1 MKKYLILLLF
11 MISACAFTQQSRFY
25 RLQSATDNNAISQ
38 RRTSIGVEEVS
49 VPRYVDRPQIVLVD
63 KDASELTISEFDR
76 WAEPLTS
83 SITRVL
89 ADDISSYLPNAL
101 VKPKNYSMEN
111 FTYTINVEINKFDST
126 INSKATLDAW
136 WTIFKNGNIV
146 ARGRTTLSNTPARG
160 YDGVI
165 NEQSKL
171 LNQMAQQI
179 AEKIAK
185 L

>member
-1 MKKYLILLLF
+1 MKKYLILMLF
-11 MISACAFTQQSRFY
+11 MLSACAFTQQSRFY
-25 RLQSATDNNAISQ
+25 RLQSASADMAVSQ
-38 RRTSIGVEEVS
+38 RKTSVGVEEVS

-63 KDASELTISEFDR
+63 KDTSELTVSEFDR
-76 WAEPLTS
+76 WAEPLSS

-89 ADDISSYLPNAL
+89 ADDISLYLPNAL

-111 FTYTINVEINKFDST
+111 FTYIISVEINKFDST
-126 INSKATLDAW
+126 IDKKATLDAW
-136 WTIFKNGNIV
+136 WTIFKNGGV
-146 ARGRTTLSNTPARG
+146 AARGRTILSGTPTSG
-160 YDGVI
+160 YDGVV

>member
-1 MKKYLILLLF
+1 MKKYLILMLFLL
-11 MISACAFTQQSRFY
+11 SACAFTQQSRFY
-25 RLQSATDNNAISQ
+25 RLQAATDNTAISQ
-38 RRTSIGVEEVS
+38 RKVNIGVEEVS
-49 VPRYVDRPQIVLVD
+49 IPRYVDRPQIVLVD
-63 KDASELTISEFDR
+63 KHTSELTVSEFDR

-89 ADDISSYLPNAL
+89 ADDISSYLPNSL

-111 FTYTINVEINKFDST
+111 FTYTISVEINKFDST
-126 INSKATLDAW
+126 INKRATLDAW
-136 WTIFKNGNIV
+136 WTIFRHGNIV
-146 ARGRTTLSNTPARG
+146 ERGRTTIKGSPAQG
-160 YDGVI
+160 YDGIV